1 MTAWI
6 LNHLVVGAKGIPCYG
21 VNHFSLEPISSSNI
35 VVYFAYNFTLRS
47 LVLIMFCILSF
58 QATTQFLLTRCDP
71 RWEAIVQVADF
82 KKAEQIHFHDNDALK
97 NNRPKWWDI
106 ITLGG
111 GCPMSWAKRAS
122 SPAPVT
128 KLSTKTS
135 WELRGGQQKQ
145 HSKMMFRGKGSSK
158 KVRVFP
164 DVFGVIWVTP
174 ICCKFD
180 CNLML
185 TSQSF

>member
-6 LNHLVVGAKGIPCYG
+6 LNHLVVGGKGIPCYG
-21 VNHFSLEPISSSNI
+21 VNHFSLVPISSSNI
-35 VVYFAYNFTLRS
+35 AVYFAYNFTLRS
-47 LVLIMFCILSF
+47 LVLMFCILSF

-71 RWEAIVQVADF
+71 RWEGIVQVADF

-135 WELRGGQQKQ
+135 WDWEGV
-145 HSKMMFRGKGSSK
+145 SKSNTAKWCLGEKEVAKKWGS
-158 KVRVFP
+158 F
-164 DVFGVIWVTP
+164 
-174 ICCKFD
+174 
-180 CNLML
+180 L
-185 TSQSF
+185 TFLG